1 MSQLATFPPSIG
13 TIDFIRLPTMANWER
28 MESLRKL
35 FNVERTLFHS
45 TSPEL
50 TVSESSDPVNGTCSP
65 CLILPHGS
73 PETKLPRL
81 PQMQNQTF
89 YGIERQFED
98 LHDQFCCRTSPALQ
112 NKRVKNTESHPP
124 PHSSRRHVDVIEAS
138 FPAQHARLPT
148 PISPASM
155 YNEEIADRNIH
166 SQRLNKFSTKYA
178 NVISAVYQEDVADRN
193 ILLSGGNTHTRTIG
207 PSGAVSTCNLSNSR
221 SVSSLSYYQESWPRL
236 WSRLQVVGQRAPLEE
251 KRAELRVIS
260 SDQDLRSHPLS
271 YTPEDAGGSPPRRI
285 GVRQYIALR
294 LKNSSPALSSKGP
307 ENSAPERAPQPQLK
321 MYKVTPD
328 LPPSARDAG
337 KAPKLNQSSINSPKQ
352 EEVKPGNDVAKKAA
366 LKLSPGSNT
375 SNRLLS
381 PASANLS
388 TRKNVREL
396 SINTKLAAPTKNFV
410 KVPSQPSDIPVAPV
424 RREPNASIAEI
435 VNSPLPVAT
444 PSMVSPK
451 TPSYNVEEIMS
462 MFKHAYI
469 SSQKTSPHPTFETLQ
484 DAIVREINSH
494 EAFRQVAS
502 EIETMPFPEPSPA
515 PIPIKHSGE
524 IHGHMRKKS
533 SSKSLSGREKQ
544 TLRLVGRSSFAKKRR
559 NSYTSGKE
567 LSFPAIKGLEG
578 GSEPDSSHQERR
590 RRHTYSQ
597 PLPPVVSIAPKLP
610 EELREEARRAKL
622 ASAGDT
628 PQPKYAYKLMPD
640 IRPKSSH
647 SVRSKGHHSRPG
659 TSDSSKQLQ
668 SRRPTPIPQNAQ
680 PETAQNTNSRSIP
693 TEQTTSETSKYESD
707 HYRNGESDTLPG
719 STNTSCTT
727 PEPKTMTSNS
737 PQQITQKAPIKRLFS
752 ASPQP
757 LGRNRIPLRRSSLHK
772 DLFDSGRFKP

>member
-1 MSQLATFPPSIG
+1 MS
-13 TIDFIRLPTMANWER
+13 NWER
-28 MESLRKL
+28 MENLRKL
-35 FNVERTLFHS
+35 FNVERTLFQS

-50 TVSESSDPVNGTCSP
+50 PESDPNDAVHGTCSP
-65 CLILPHGS
+65 CPILPRAS

-98 LHDQFCCRTSPALQ
+98 LHDQFCCRLSPALQ

-124 PHSSRRHVDVIEAS
+124 PSSRRHVDVIEAS

-166 SQRLNKFSTKYA
+166 SQRPNKPSTKYA

-193 ILLSGGNTHTRTIG
+193 ILLGGGNTHTHAIG
-207 PSGAVSTCNLSNSR
+207 TSGAAPQCSLSNSR

-236 WSRLQVVGQRAPLEE
+236 WSKMQIVGQRTPLEE
-251 KRAELRVIS
+251 NRAELRVIS
-260 SDQDLRSHPLS
+260 SDQDLRSHPPS
-271 YTPEDAGGSPPRRI
+271 YAPEDAGGSPPRRI

-294 LKNSSPALSSKGP
+294 LKNSSPALSSQGP
-307 ENSAPERAPQPQLK
+307 ENSAPETAPQPQLK
-321 MYKVTPD
+321 IYKVTPD
-328 LPPSARDAG
+328 RPPSARDAG
-337 KAPKLNQSSINSPKQ
+337 KAPKFNLSSANSLKQ
-352 EEVKPGNDVAKKAA
+352 EDVKPGNDVAKKAA
-366 LKLSPGSNT
+366 PKLPPSDNA

-388 TRKNVREL
+388 TRKNVRDL
-396 SINTKLAAPTKNFV
+396 SINTTLAAPTKNFV
-410 KVPSQPSDIPVAPV
+410 KVPSQPLDIPVAPV

-444 PSMVSPK
+444 PSVVSPK

-462 MFKHAYI
+462 MFKHAYMT
-469 SSQKTSPHPTFETLQ
+469 SQKSSPHPTFETLQ

-515 PIPIKHSGE
+515 PTPIKHSEE

-567 LSFPAIKGLEG
+567 LSFPAIKSLEG
-578 GSEPDSSHQERR
+578 GTEPDSCHQERR

-597 PLPPVVSIAPKLP
+597 PLPPGVPVAPQLP
-610 EELREEARRAKL
+610 GELQEEARRANL
-622 ASAGDT
+622 ASARDT
-628 PQPKYAYKLMPD
+628 PQPKYTYKLMPD
-640 IRPKSSH
+640 VRPKSSH

-659 TSDSSKQLQ
+659 TSGSSKQLQ
-668 SRRPTPIPQNAQ
+668 SRRPTPVPQNAQ
-680 PETAQNTNSRSIP
+680 SETAQRTNSQNTP
-693 TEQTTSETSKYESD
+693 TQQTKPETSKYELD
-707 HYRNGESDTLPG
+707 HCKDGGRDPPPG
-719 STNTSCTT
+719 STNTSCAT
-727 PEPKTMTSNS
+727 PEPKVITSNL
-737 PQQITQKAPIKRLFS
+737 PQQTTQKTPTKRLFS

-757 LGRNRIPLRRSSLHK
+757 LGRNRIPLRRSSLQK